1 MKIALETKDAK
12 VISNCV
18 SFGLKR
24 NFGGICN
31 KDLYRYSN
39 LGTKKLIEEYIDVV
53 TNCLDFIL
61 EYDEKNMSVLK
72 KYKKFKY
79 MRQSFGGTAL
89 MLS

>member
-1 MKIALETKDAK
+1 LKIALETKDAK
-12 VISNCV
+12 IVANCV

-24 NFGGICN
+24 NFAGICN
-31 KDLYRYSN
+31 KELYRYSN
-39 LGTKKLIEEYIDVV
+39 LGTKRLIEEYISMV

-61 EYDEKNMSVLK
+61 QSDNKKISLLK